1 MSSFFYWEVA
11 SEIKPCKYP
20 KKKKSITKGDYGGD
34 IVNENS
40 NVKALAIKVAIMML
54 NTIHWV
60 FKY

>member
-1 MSSFFYWEVA
+1 MSSFFYWEVV

-20 KKKKSITKGDYGGD
+20 KKSITKGDYGGD